1 METVAIHGGGAG
13 MSTSTNPVTNTPMNP
28 VISTAT
34 TIQEAVRG
42 AMSPERA
49 PSDFIA
55 TYADF
60 ADVFEMSRQVHEWV
74 AAQLVASALNGKVFI
89 KWGAAK
95 YPLDLWVLL
104 LSGSGQGRNTATDV
118 ALEVIGSANIQGL
131 LHKATW
137 GSKVAFYQQVA
148 ECPTGLYV
156 WPELSVALRTLN
168 DPKFGGV
175 KEWITD
181 RYDNLRLPDKI
192 IYRRTGKKT
201 DTPPIVFDQAPRMN
215 ILATSSS
222 DWFINNLEQAD
233 TLGGFVPRWLPKQ
246 VGKSDRVIPKPVAPN
261 PELLPLLAA
270 QLASIANLEGAA
282 DLSGIDTQ
290 YANWYGEAKARFA
303 SQPNSALADPF
314 FNRLRVELLK
324 LALIF
329 EASQSGGLQV
339 GDGAFRRAVAV
350 ASEAEETIFKLLP
363 SGMTREGSEVERIA
377 EKIRSSGTNGITQS
391 ELTRAFQHCKSRE
404 RDDRVRTLVDAGQI
418 HRVQRSTGG
427 RSETRYI
434 HTDFHKEDRKPSRG

>member
-1 METVAIHGGGAG
+1 
-13 MSTSTNPVTNTPMNP
+13 MSTSANPVTNTPMNS
-28 VISTAT
+28 VITTAT
-34 TIQEAVRG
+34 TIQEAVR
-42 AMSPERA
+42 AAISPKRA
-49 PSDFIA
+49 TSDFIA

-60 ADVFEMSRQVHEWV
+60 ADVFEMPRQVHEWV
-74 AAQLVASALNGKVFI
+74 AAQLVASVLNGKVSI
-89 KWGAAK
+89 KWGAVK

-118 ALEVIGSANIQGL
+118 ALEVIGAANIEGL

-148 ECPTGLYV
+148 ECHTGLYV

-175 KEWITD
+175 KEWVTD
-181 RYDNLRLPDKI
+181 RYDNLRVPDKI
-192 IYRRTGKKT
+192 IYRRTGKKG

-246 VGKSDRVIPKPVAPN
+246 VGKSDRVIPKPIAPN

-270 QLASIANLEGAA
+270 QLASIAKLEGTA
-282 DLSGIDTQ
+282 DLSGVEKQ
-290 YANWYGEAKARFA
+290 YADWYSEAKARFA
-303 SQPNSALADPF
+303 SQPNSALAEPF
-314 FNRLRVELLK
+314 FNRVRVELLK

-339 GDGAFRRAVAV
+339 GDGAFQRAVAV

-363 SGMTREGSEVERIA
+363 SGMTREGSEVEKIA
-377 EKIRSSGTNGITQS
+377 EKIRNAGPDGITQS
-391 ELTRAFQHCKSRE
+391 ELTRAFQHWKPRE
-404 RDDRVRTLVDAGQI
+404 RDERQTTLLGAGRI
-418 HRVQRSTGG
+418 HRVQRSTRG

-434 HTDFHKEDRKPSRG
+434 HTDFHKEDQQPSQE